1 MTIPVVRPS
10 AVVVAGVAVVVDIVA
25 AALGAA
31 GVAAVGTAAVGV
43 PVGACCSDRLEPT

>member
-1 MTIPVVRPS
+1 M
-10 AVVVAGVAVVVDIVA
+10 VAGVAVVVDIVA

>member
-1 MTIPVVRPS
+1 
-10 AVVVAGVAVVVDIVA
+10 VVAGVAVVVDIVA